1 MKSPPKD
8 SRKMTLTQAAAYLGI
23 STRKMAQMVRD
34 GEIRNV
40 TVDPLDK
47 RRRLVE
53 VRQLDDLR
61 RRSLGKG

>member
-1 MKSPPKD
+1 
-8 SRKMTLTQAAAYLGI
+8 MTLTQAARYLGV
-23 STRKMAQMVRD
+23 SARKMAKMVKG
-34 GEIRNV
+34 GEVTV

-61 RRSLGKG
+61 RRSLGRG

>member
-1 MKSPPKD
+1 
-8 SRKMTLTQAAAYLGI
+8 MTLTQAAAYLGI

-34 GEIRNV
+34 GEISV